1 MNETEAIFT
10 IVFRNLNLS
19 AWENLEPE
27 AQIQMIN
34 EVGYLMKCKV
44 LGMGKKQ
51 QLGKRLDIL
60 KNCVT
65 GIYREKINQI
75 LKVDDEGDRW
85 QDLAS

>member
-19 AWENLEPE
+19 EWKNLEPE
-27 AQIQMIN
+27 AQLQMID

-51 QLGKRLDIL
+51 QLGKRLEVL
-60 KNCVT
+60 KNSVT
-65 GIYREKINQI
+65 GIYGEKINQI
-75 LKVDDEGDRW
+75 LEVCKRGDRW